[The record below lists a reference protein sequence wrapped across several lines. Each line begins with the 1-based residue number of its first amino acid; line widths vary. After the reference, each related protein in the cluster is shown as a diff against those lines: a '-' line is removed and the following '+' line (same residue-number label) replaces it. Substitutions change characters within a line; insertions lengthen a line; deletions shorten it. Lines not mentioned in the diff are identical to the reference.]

1 ALVYIDERFV
11 PDAEILQTLA
21 NPWILFE
28 PRRIWVPEAAGGS
41 PQTSTLTEPTTSTD
55 ALAALYAAVASQSE
69 AAAVADDLAAA
80 LTSPAALTEAAAAAD
95 ATTAVVTL
103 LAVLTEAA
111 SLADAL
117 AALLVAVADVA
128 EPATAVELLSTGAQY
143 AGTLLEEITATD
155 TMAAAATLVALL
167 TEPAT
172 AADAAA
178 GSYPATYTCSVA
190 ELASVLEQMVAV
202 LGTEVFTASART
214 RIGPAT
220 LMDAAERIGSRT
232 TVPGLASRVG
242 GKSI

>member
-1 ALVYIDERFV
+1 MRRYAPFRSTPAQVVALPSVGGVTETQTVRRRRGSALSGV
-11 PDAEILQTLA
+11 PGNVQTLQGPPA
-21 NPWILFE
+21 T
-28 PRRIWVPEAAGGS
+28 AGGGIY
-41 PQTSTLTEPTTSTD
+41 T
-55 ALAALYAAVASQSE
+55 
-69 AAAVADDLAAA
+69 
-80 LTSPAALTEAAAAAD
+80 AALTEAAAAAD

-143 AGTLLEEITATD
+143 AGTLLEEIIATD